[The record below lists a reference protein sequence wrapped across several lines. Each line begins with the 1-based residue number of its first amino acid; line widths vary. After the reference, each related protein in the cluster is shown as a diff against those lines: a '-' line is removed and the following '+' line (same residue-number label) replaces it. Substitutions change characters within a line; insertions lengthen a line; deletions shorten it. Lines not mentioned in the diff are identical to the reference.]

1 MPRGSPERT
10 KKRQNEILDA
20 CEKVYREQGFYG
32 VNIKE
37 ISTETSFTR
46 PSIYN
51 YFETKEEILLGLLVR
66 EYDGWCAELEKLGAL
81 AETLSRLDLAEQM
94 AHTLDGKEILLRILN
109 MNLFEIEQNSRVERL
124 AEFKKQYA
132 RATDALTGIM
142 RSFQPEMTDSE
153 CMEFCEIFFA
163 YLFGV
168 YPFAFH
174 TEKQKAAMELAG
186 IRFREPMVYQM
197 VYRFLLRMIPMG
209 KQKTKKKGKPD
220 NENHRKPNV

>member
-51 YFETKEEILLGLLVR
+51 YFETKEEILLGLLAR
-66 EYDGWCAELEKLGAL
+66 EYESWCMELEAL
-81 AETLSRLDLAEQM
+81 IFSAKKSSYSTLSEQI
-94 AHTLDGKEILLRILN
+94 AHTLEKKETLLRILN
-109 MNLFEIEQNSRVERL
+109 MNLFEIEQNSRIERL
-124 AEFKKQYA
+124 AEFKKLYL
-132 RATDALTGIM
+132 RSTVALTEILH
-142 RSFQPEMTDSE
+142 SLQSTITDLE
-153 CMEFCEIFFA
+153 CEQFCESFLSF
-163 YLFGV
+163 LFGV

-174 TEKQKAAMELAG
+174 TEKQKKL
-186 IRFREPMVYQM
+186 
-197 VYRFLLRMIPMG
+197 
-209 KQKTKKKGKPD
+209 
-220 NENHRKPNV
+220 

>member
-1 MPRGSPERT
+1 MPRASAERT
-10 KKRQNEILDA
+10 EKRKSEILDA

-66 EYDGWCAELEKLGAL
+66 EYDGWCGELEKLGAL

-153 CMEFCEIFFA
+153 CME
-163 YLFGV
+163 LFGV

-186 IRFREPMVYQM
+186 IRFREPTVYQM

-209 KQKTKKKGKPD
+209 K
-220 NENHRKPNV
+220 